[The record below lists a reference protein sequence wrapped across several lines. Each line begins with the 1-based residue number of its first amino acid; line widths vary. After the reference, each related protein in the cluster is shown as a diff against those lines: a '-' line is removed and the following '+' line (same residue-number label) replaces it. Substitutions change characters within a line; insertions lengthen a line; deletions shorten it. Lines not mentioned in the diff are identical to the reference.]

1 MEHRCALITGATYGI
16 GKAFAEALPV
26 TTGLVLTGRTE
37 EKLAALRES
46 LARDG
51 RQVEIVPARKR
62 AATGCSRPRRPLNST
77 F

>member
-46 LARDG
+46 LAHDG

-62 AATGCSRPRRPLNST
+62 AATG
-77 F
+77 